1 MSVGDPEPY
10 QDVPWGPGKHE
21 RPATDN
27 PCTFKRL
34 QLVMNSG
41 GYFLCKQEVDGD
53 GKGIFHFE
61 NTKTGKVIT
70 ILAPDFSAVG
80 YDLPVYDMA
89 YVLDLLPKIVGQ
101 ESPEAGHKLIAT
113 LRSVSNNPY

>member
-1 MSVGDPEPY
+1 MTIGDSEPY
-10 QDVPWGPGKHE
+10 QDTSWGPGKDQ
-21 RPATDN
+21 RPETDS

-41 GYFLCKQEVDGD
+41 GWYLCKQETDSA

-70 ILAPDFSAVG
+70 ILAPDFSAPG
-80 YDLPVYDMA
+80 YDLPVYEMA
-89 YVLDLLPKIVGQ
+89 YVLDLLPKIGGQ
-101 ESPEAGHKLIAT
+101 ASPDEGHKLIAT
-113 LRSVSNNPY
+113 LRSVGNNPY